1 MIAMARDRQHLSDD
15 AGPVQNPRLA
25 FIRWQCRARQ
35 IAVRNRGGKPDDSIM
50 PQLLFGDLKRP
61 SHGIITIMCRSP
73 EFSVLPELAQLAK
86 STHDPAIRRENAE
99 RFFFGGI
106 LSNRRGIFWLAS
118 RVVPAGIVACRGL
131 DKQR

>member
-1 MIAMARDRQHLSDD
+1 MAMPGTAKSRY
-15 AGPVQNPRLA
+15 AIEAANPTTR
-25 FIRWQCRARQ
+25 
-35 IAVRNRGGKPDDSIM
+35 IM

-99 RFFFGGI
+99 RFF
-106 LSNRRGIFWLAS
+106 RRDTIKPPRNFLA
-118 RVVPAGIVACRGL
+118 R
-131 DKQR
+131 